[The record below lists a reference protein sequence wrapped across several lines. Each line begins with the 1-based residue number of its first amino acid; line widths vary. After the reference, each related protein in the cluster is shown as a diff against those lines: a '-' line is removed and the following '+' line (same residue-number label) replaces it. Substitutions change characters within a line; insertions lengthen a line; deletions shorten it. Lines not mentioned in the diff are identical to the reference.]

1 MNLVTISSTYHI
13 TIPKE
18 IREKYNLKPG
28 QKVYFETDGKILT
41 IRFEEPGITQTS
53 EFLKNTEV

>member
-1 MNLVTISSTYHI
+1 MNLVTISPTYHI

-28 QKVYFETDGKILT
+28 QTVYFETDGKGLS
-41 IRFEEPGITQTS
+41 IRFEEPSTNKTS
-53 EFLKNTEV
+53 EFLKNSEV